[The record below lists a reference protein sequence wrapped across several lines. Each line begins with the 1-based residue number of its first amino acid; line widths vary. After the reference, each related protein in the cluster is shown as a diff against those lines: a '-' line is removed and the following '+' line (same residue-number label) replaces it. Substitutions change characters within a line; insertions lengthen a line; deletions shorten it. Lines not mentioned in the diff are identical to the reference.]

1 MEDRTI
7 IPLYLNGDMINNLY
21 NIAVQKF
28 IKEKSVEIK
37 KQTIV
42 TLKTPFSEFSYEL
55 CGRYIQGEITVQ
67 TVEEV
72 VNEKTEENVSA
83 VITVFNKL
91 EDILNNQNLIKT
103 VDGSD
108 PHGSLAENDFVE
120 FDTVLNENPIITSAK
135 GAIRLLEASK
145 FNSTDN
151 DNILKPLK
159 DGLEEF
165 QTSKCLRYISEP
177 ICSAGTKAVVP
188 IESKNLLIN
197 TDYLVNGNMHI
208 IGKVLKTTR
217 EDRNSVNIMSGTFFD
232 YLDFKEFD
240 SQLRKTNSSA
250 PRLQIIENPDSHNEY
265 PLIEILPIAIFI

>member
-37 KQTIV
+37 KQTVI
-42 TLKTPFSEFSYEL
+42 TFKTPFSEFSYEL

-67 TVEEV
+67 TVEEI

-91 EDILNNQNLIKT
+91 EDILNNQNLIKA

-108 PHGSLAENDFVE
+108 PHGNLAENDFVE
-120 FDTVLNENPIITSAK
+120 FDTVLRENPIITNAK

-145 FNSTDN
+145 FSSADN
-151 DNILKPLK
+151 NNILKPLK
-159 DGLEEF
+159 DGLAEF
-165 QTSKCLRYISEP
+165 QTSKCSRYISEP
-177 ICSAGTKAVVP
+177 ICSAGTKAVVS
-188 IESKNLLIN
+188 IESKNLLVN

-208 IGKVLKTTR
+208 IGKVLRTTR
-217 EDRNSVNIMSGTFFD
+217 EDRNSVNVMSGTFFD

-240 SQLRKTNSSA
+240 SQLRKANSSV
-250 PRLQIIENPDSHNEY
+250 PRLQIIENADSHNEY

>member
-7 IPLYLNGDMINNLY
+7 IPLYLNSDMINNLY

-28 IKEKSVEIK
+28 IKTKSVETK

-42 TLKTPFSEFSYEL
+42 TLKTPFSEFSYDL
-55 CGRYIQGEITVQ
+55 YGRSIQGEITVQ

-83 VITVFNKL
+83 IITIFNKL
-91 EDILNNQNLIKT
+91 EDILNNQNLIKA
-103 VDGSD
+103 VDSSE
-108 PHGSLAENDFVE
+108 PHGSLTENDFVE
-120 FDTVLNENPIITSAK
+120 FDTVLKENPIIQNAKSA
-135 GAIRLLEASK
+135 ISLLEATK
-145 FNSTDN
+145 FSSSDSN
-151 DNILKPLK
+151 NILKPLK
-159 DGLEEF
+159 DGLDEF

-188 IESKNLLIN
+188 IESKNLLVN

-208 IGKVLKTTR
+208 IGKVIKTTR
-217 EDRNSVNIMSGTFFD
+217 NDRSSVNIMSGTFFD
-232 YLDFKEFD
+232 YLDFQELHT
-240 SQLRKTNSSA
+240 QLRKQNDSA
-250 PRLQIIENPDSHNEY
+250 PILRIVENNDSHNDY